1 MARTKTQNKQE
12 LSFATLILEHPA
24 LEAIQ
29 DRVAQQMLQRFRRGS
44 KEEREIINAMLDND
58 VAFLSVLKAIVAE
71 NTNIKK

>member
-1 MARTKTQNKQE
+1 MARTKAQGKQE
-12 LSFATLILEHPA
+12 LAFAKLVLDHPA

-29 DRVAQQMLQRFRRGS
+29 TRVAQQMLQRFRRGT

-71 NTNIKK
+71 NADIKK

>member
-12 LSFATLILEHPA
+12 LSFAKLILEHPA

-44 KEEREIINAMLDND
+44 KEEREMINAMLDND
-58 VAFLSVLKAIVAE
+58 VAFLSVLKTIVAE

>member
-1 MARTKTQNKQE
+1 MARTKAQNKQD
-12 LSFATLILEHPA
+12 LSFATTVLEHPA

-44 KEEREIINAMLDND
+44 KEEREMINAMLDND
-58 VAFLSVLKAIVAE
+58 VAFLSVLKTIVAE